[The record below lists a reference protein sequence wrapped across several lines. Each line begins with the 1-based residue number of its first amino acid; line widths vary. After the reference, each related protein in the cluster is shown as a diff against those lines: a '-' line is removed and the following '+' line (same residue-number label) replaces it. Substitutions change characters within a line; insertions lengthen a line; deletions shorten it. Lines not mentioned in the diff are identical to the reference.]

1 MDGSEILAFLRRQRF
16 GVISSIGHDGR
27 PQSAVVGVAF
37 TGEGDAVFDTL
48 GSSHKALNLRRD
60 PRASLVLW
68 EGERT
73 VQMEGRVDEPSG
85 SDREAILKVYLA
97 AFPDGVERLRWE
109 GIAHFRFRAS
119 WVRDSDF
126 GAGAQPRIVELASV
140 QWATKR
146 RPRP

>member
-1 MDGSEILAFLRRQRF
+1 MDSSEILSFLRRQRF
-16 GVISSIGHDGR
+16 GVVSSIGQDGR
-27 PQSAVVGVAF
+27 PQAAVVGVAF
-37 TGEGDAVFDTL
+37 SPEGDAIFDTE
-48 GSSHKALNLRRD
+48 GTSRKALNLRRD

-85 SDREAILKVYLA
+85 SEREAILQIYLA

-109 GIAHFRFRAS
+109 GIAHFRLRPS

-126 GAGAQPRIVELASV
+126 GTGPEPRIVELASGF
-140 QWATKR
+140 R
-146 RPRP
+146 RS